1 MLKTAVEAFLRLV
14 DVEFGQQL
22 TFFSIFDS
30 FKVTGRVITVEAHA
44 FDASE
49 YVWKFAKEA
58 YGSNFEKVD
67 FFVTQ

>member
-1 MLKTAVEAFLRLV
+1 MLKTAVEALLRHV

-49 YVWKFAKEA
+49 YV
-58 YGSNFEKVD
+58 
-67 FFVTQ
+67 

>member
-1 MLKTAVEAFLRLV
+1 MLKTAVEALLKLV

-22 TFFSIFDS
+22 TYFSIFD
-30 FKVTGRVITVEAHA
+30 FCKVMERVITLEAHA

-58 YGSNFEKVD
+58 YGSNFQKV
-67 FFVTQ
+67 